1 LAGAAQATAVSPEPS
16 DYRMEEYRAP
26 TPSTLSGATVLT
38 TEQAH
43 ALWSD
48 RRAAFI
54 DVLPRPPRPQGLPAS
69 TIWHPKPRSDI
80 PGSIWLP
87 DTGNGEPA
95 PAMETW
101 FERNLQAATHG
112 DRSRQLVF
120 YSLADCSMSWNAARR
135 AEASARHVAEK
146 LDLGGWVAV
155 EVFVTRD
162 GAVLVNELAPRP
174 HNSGHWTIDACVTSQ
189 FEQFVRAICGLPLG
203 SPERHSDA
211 VMKNLIGPEEAAL

>member
-1 LAGAAQATAVSPEPS
+1 MTAWRAFLVACATGLAGAAQATAVSPEPS

-87 DTGNGEPA
+87 DTGYGALA
-95 PAMETW
+95 PVMEAY
-101 FERNLQAATHG
+101 FERGLAQASAG
-112 DRSRQLVF
+112 DQSRVLVF
-120 YSLADCSMSWNAARR
+120 YCLRNCWMSWNAAKR
-135 AEASARHVAEK
+135 AMTLGYTHVA
-146 LDLGGWVAV
+146 WY
-155 EVFVTRD
+155 RD
-162 GAVLVNELAPRP
+162 GTDGWEAHGFPTEAREPAPRP
-174 HNSGHWTIDACVTSQ
+174 SAS
-189 FEQFVRAICGLPLG
+189 E
-203 SPERHSDA
+203 
-211 VMKNLIGPEEAAL
+211 